1 MDIQLPQI
9 IFQMINF
16 GVVLAALTYFIYKP
30 VLKLLSDRRKNVAA
44 AAEAAAAVMQE
55 KEDLERVRENTLLK
69 ANQKAKKMEDEIR
82 REAKADAKLLLEH
95 SKEEIT
101 AKEIKF
107 SSELA
112 KLKKEE
118 LKSMEVEIKKAALT
132 VAEKVLGESIDAKKH
147 QKLIDDQ
154 INEIIESL

>member
-30 VLKLLSDRRKNVAA
+30 VLKLLSDRRKKVAA

-82 REAKADAKLLLEH
+82 KEAKADAKLLLER